1 MTKKRLGLPI
11 DIDLPGNGH
20 PYYVLDVFT
29 HTPLAGNQLGVF
41 TDGRPF
47 STEQMQASARELNVS
62 ETIFVLPPER
72 GGHVRLRIFTPGA
85 ELPFAGHPL
94 LGGAFIV
101 GTALGLDEVKLE
113 TVNAVVPL
121 RLERSGGEVVFG
133 WMTQPPQSPQLY
145 ERTEELLAAIGV

>member
-1 MTKKRLGLPI
+1 MSALALPI
-11 DIDLPGNGH
+11 DVDLPGDGH

-29 HTPLAGNQLGVF
+29 DTPLEGNQLGVF

-47 STEQMQASARELNVS
+47 STEQMQAIARELNVS

-72 GGHVRLRIFTPGA
+72 GGDVRVRIFTPGA

-94 LGGAFIV
+94 LGGAFVV

-121 RLERSGGEVVFG
+121 GSSAPAARSCSGG
-133 WMTQPPQSPQLY
+133 
-145 ERTEELLAAIGV
+145 